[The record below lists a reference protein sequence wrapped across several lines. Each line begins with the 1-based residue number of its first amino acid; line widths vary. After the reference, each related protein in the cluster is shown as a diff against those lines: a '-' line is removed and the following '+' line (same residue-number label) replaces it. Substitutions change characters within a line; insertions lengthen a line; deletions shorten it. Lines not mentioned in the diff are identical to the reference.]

1 MTNAIEKELAGLTP
15 TRPTLVS
22 VGVFD
27 GLHLGHQTLI
37 KRLVD
42 ECRSRE
48 ILSAV
53 VTFRQHPMSLLEP
66 NVVVPALTSLTERV
80 RLIRQ
85 MGVDIIVTLN
95 FTHELAEMGAQPFVL
110 LLQQHLKMHG
120 MILGWDFALGRHR
133 EGSLAALHDLGER
146 LGFTTEIVG
155 PVKLGG
161 EVISSTSI
169 RKALTAGDIAKAN
182 AMLGRPFSLEG
193 TVVSGEGRGTALG
206 FPTANLDLD
215 PALALPSDGVYATF
229 AHLDGANKPS
239 ATFIGTKH
247 TFGGTERVVEVHII
261 GHSGELY
268 RRTLRIDI
276 MERLRGVEKFPNPE
290 QLITQINKDVAQAA
304 EALGGKK
311 ND

>member
-1 MTNAIEKELAGLTP
+1 MSSAIEKELAGLTP

-53 VTFRQHPMSLLEP
+53 VTFRQHPMLLLEP
-66 NVVVPALTSLTERV
+66 GVVVPALTSLTERV

-155 PVKLGG
+155 PVKYNG
-161 EVISSTSI
+161 EVISSTAI
-169 RKALTAGDIAKAN
+169 RKALAAGDIAKAN
-182 AMLGRPFSLEG
+182 AMLGRPF
-193 TVVSGEGRGTALG
+193 
-206 FPTANLDLD
+206 
-215 PALALPSDGVYATF
+215 
-229 AHLDGANKPS
+229 
-239 ATFIGTKH
+239 
-247 TFGGTERVVEVHII
+247 
-261 GHSGELY
+261 
-268 RRTLRIDI
+268 
-276 MERLRGVEKFPNPE
+276 
-290 QLITQINKDVAQAA
+290 
-304 EALGGKK
+304 EALSLSPAQPCRSR
-311 ND
+311 DSRRSAS